1 MIFRIK
7 LHWWSSLLAAAV
19 MGSVAWLLDGTN
31 DLVGSTGSI
40 WNAIGLGVLAGAA
53 CMVANYLL
61 DRSLRIIFGRRYINA
76 FETFAL
82 CVIGRMGPA
91 EALAGGIM
99 AGVGE
104 EPLFRGVLLPLCGP
118 PVMGILVAGVVFGLA
133 HYLRREYYG
142 FLIWG
147 MGEGFVFGTLYVV
160 TGSIL
165 VPAIAHGLFDTVGF
179 LYFARLRWLV
189 ERPR

>member
-7 LHWWSSLLAAAV
+7 LRWWSSILAAV
-19 MGSVAWLLDGTN
+19 IMSGVAWLFGGAQQPAGRLGSVEMA
-31 DLVGSTGSI
+31 LGVG
-40 WNAIGLGVLAGAA
+40 ALAGLGCMLANF
-53 CMVANYLL
+53 VL
-61 DRSLRIIFGRRYINA
+61 DRILRFVYGVRYVRA

-82 CVIGRMGPA
+82 DVIGRMTPID
-91 EALAGGIM
+91 ALAAGLM

-104 EPLFRGVLLPLCGP
+104 EPLFRGVLLPLCGRP
-118 PVMGILVAGVVFGLA
+118 IVGIVVAGIVFGLA
-133 HYLRREYYG
+133 HYLRREYFG

-165 VPAIAHGLFDTVGF
+165 VPSVAHGLFDTVGF
-179 LYFARLRWLV
+179 LYFERLRSQAAQLS
-189 ERPR
+189 